1 MEEGRLE
8 LDEIVFLGSGGR
20 HHEVMLTFFLSS
32 TCHKSD
38 AVLTAMYFILER
50 INYYI
55 MRW

>member
-20 HHEVMLTFFLSS
+20 HHEVMLTFLALS
-32 TCHKSD
+32 CHKSD